1 MPSPRYSKNDVKE
14 PWQSSPINV
23 RLPKKLIRDID
34 GFAKEYELNRSEV
47 IRQALTFYLTM
58 LKNIGSII
66 RPTVFKLVPSQ
77 VTLMKR
83 GDVTLMKLPTGL
95 ILSLSYTSSGGI
107 GPKPMDKIKVDGFT
121 LGRFMT
127 RVALM
132 DTISINSWPKLMVAT
147 LSVEMNPTGIEI
159 LRGMRSE
166 AKKVGMDPDQSI
178 SMNTEEN
185 ISTDQT
191 GLGVTAVGLV
201 HEDELRMGR
210 TQPNDALVLIGEP
223 KVGDEVIQAE
233 KEGKI
238 ADLHDLVRLT
248 QLDFIHDLIP
258 VDTQGIAYEA
268 RMIAHMVGRQVEFY
282 NNLKIDL
289 EKPAGPATAVL
300 TTMDEAQIEKLTWI
314 TRKPITIVGRV
325 L

>member
-1 MPSPRYSKNDVKE
+1 L
-14 PWQSSPINV
+14 SSPINV
-23 RLPKKLIRDID
+23 RLPKKLIKDID

-47 IRQALTFYLTM
+47 IRQALTFYLTT
-58 LKNIGSII
+58 LKNIGSIV
-66 RPTVFKLVPSQ
+66 RPTIFKIIPSQ

-83 GDVTLMKLPTGL
+83 GDVTFMKLPTGL

-132 DTISINSWPKLMVAT
+132 DTIALNSWPRLIIAT
-147 LSVEMNPTGIEI
+147 LSVEMSPTGLDI
-159 LRGMRSE
+159 LKGVKSE
-166 AKKVGMDPDQSI
+166 VKKIGLDPDQSI
-178 SMNTEEN
+178 STNTEEN
-185 ISTDQT
+185 IGTDQT
-191 GLGVTAVGLV
+191 GLGVTAIGLV

-210 TQPNDALVLIGEP
+210 TQPNDALVIIGEP

-233 KEGKI
+233 KEGRI
-238 ADLHDLVRLT
+238 ADLQDLVRLV
-248 QLDFIHDLIP
+248 QLEFVHDVIP

-268 RMIAHMVGRQVEFY
+268 RMVAHMVGRQVEFY
-282 NNLKIDL
+282 NNIKMDL
-289 EKPAGPATAVL
+289 EKPAGPATSILV
-300 TTMDEAQIEKLTWI
+300 TMDEAHIERLRWTI
-314 TRKPITIVGRV
+314 RKPITIIGRV

>member
-1 MPSPRYSKNDVKE
+1 M
-14 PWQSSPINV
+14 SSPINV

-58 LKNIGSII
+58 LKNIGSIV

-107 GPKPMDKIKVDGFT
+107 GPKPMDKVKVDGFT

-132 DTISINSWPKLMVAT
+132 DTISINSWPKLIIAT
-147 LSVEMNPTGIEI
+147 LSVEMNPTGMEI
-159 LRGMRSE
+159 LRGIKSE

-210 TQPNDALVLIGEP
+210 TQPNDALVLMGEP

-268 RMIAHMVGRQVEFY
+268 RMIAHMVGRQVKFF
-282 NNLKIDL
+282 NNIKIDL

-300 TTMDEAQIEKLTWI
+300 TTMDETQIEKLTWVA
-314 TRKPITIVGRV
+314 RKPITIVGKV

>member
-1 MPSPRYSKNDVKE
+1 M
-14 PWQSSPINV
+14 SSPINV
-23 RLPKKLIRDID
+23 RLPKKLIKDID

-58 LKNIGSII
+58 LKNIGSIV
-66 RPTVFKLVPSQ
+66 RPTIFKVVPSQ
-77 VTLMKR
+77 VVLMKR

-107 GPKPMDKIKVDGFT
+107 GPKPMDKVKVDGFT

-132 DTISINSWPKLMVAT
+132 DTISINSWPRLIILT
-147 LSVEMNPTGIEI
+147 LSVEMSPTGIDI
-159 LRGMRSE
+159 LKGVKSE
-166 AKKVGMDPDQSI
+166 VKRIGLDPDQSI

-191 GLGVTAVGLV
+191 GLGVIAVGLV
-201 HEDELRMGR
+201 HEDELRIGR
-210 TQPNDALVLIGEP
+210 TQPNDALVIIGEP

-238 ADLHDLVRLT
+238 ADLQDLVRLV
-248 QLDFIHDLIP
+248 QLEFIHDLIP
-258 VDTQGIAYEA
+258 VDTQG
-268 RMIAHMVGRQVEFY
+268 
-282 NNLKIDL
+282 
-289 EKPAGPATAVL
+289 
-300 TTMDEAQIEKLTWI
+300 
-314 TRKPITIVGRV
+314 
-325 L
+325 

>member
-1 MPSPRYSKNDVKE
+1 L
-14 PWQSSPINV
+14 SSPINV
-23 RLPKKLIRDID
+23 RLPKKLIKDID

-47 IRQALTFYLTM
+47 IRQALTFYLTT
-58 LKNIGSII
+58 LKNIGSIV
-66 RPTVFKLVPSQ
+66 RPTIFKIIPSQ
-77 VTLMKR
+77 VILMKR
-83 GDVTLMKLPTGL
+83 GDVTFMKLPTGL

-107 GPKPMDKIKVDGFT
+107 GPKPMDKVKVDGFT

-132 DTISINSWPKLMVAT
+132 DTIAVNSWPRLIIAT
-147 LSVEMNPTGIEI
+147 LSVEMSPTGLDI
-159 LRGMRSE
+159 LKGVKSE
-166 AKKVGMDPDQSI
+166 VKKIGLDPDQSI
-178 SMNTEEN
+178 STNTEEN

-210 TQPNDALVLIGEP
+210 TQPNDALVIIGEP
-223 KVGDEVIQAE
+223 KVGDEVLQAE
-233 KEGKI
+233 KEGRI
-238 ADLHDLVRLT
+238 ADLQDLVRLI
-248 QLDFIHDLIP
+248 QLEFIHDVIP

-282 NNLKIDL
+282 NNIKMDM
-289 EKPAGPATAVL
+289 EKPAGPATAILV
-300 TTMDEAQIEKLTWI
+300 TMDEAQIERLRWTI
-314 TRKPITIVGRV
+314 RKPITIIGKV

>member
-1 MPSPRYSKNDVKE
+1 L
-14 PWQSSPINV
+14 SSPINV

-166 AKKVGMDPDQSI
+166 AKKIGMDPDQSI

>member
-1 MPSPRYSKNDVKE
+1 M
-14 PWQSSPINV
+14 SSPINV

-58 LKNIGSII
+58 LKNIGSIV

-132 DTISINSWPKLMVAT
+132 DTISINSWPKLIIAT

-159 LRGMRSE
+159 LRGIKSE

-248 QLDFIHDLIP
+248 QLDFIHDVIP

-282 NNLKIDL
+282 NNIKIDL

-300 TTMDEAQIEKLTWI
+300 TTMDEAQIEKLTRM
-314 TRKPITIVGRV
+314 TRKPITIVGKV

>member
-1 MPSPRYSKNDVKE
+1 M
-14 PWQSSPINV
+14 SSPINV

-58 LKNIGSII
+58 LKNIGSIV

-132 DTISINSWPKLMVAT
+132 DTISINSWPKLIIAT

-159 LRGMRSE
+159 LRGIKSE

-248 QLDFIHDLIP
+248 QLDFIHDVIP

-282 NNLKIDL
+282 NNIKIDL

-300 TTMDEAQIEKLTWI
+300 TTMDEAQIEKLTCI
-314 TRKPITIVGRV
+314 TRKPITIVGKV

>member
-1 MPSPRYSKNDVKE
+1 M
-14 PWQSSPINV
+14 SSPINV
-23 RLPKKLIRDID
+23 RLPKKLIHDID

-58 LKNIGSII
+58 LKNIGSIV
-66 RPTVFKLVPSQ
+66 RPTIFKVTPSQ
-77 VTLMKR
+77 VMLMKR

-95 ILSLSYTSSGGI
+95 VLSLSYTSSGGI

-132 DTISINSWPKLMVAT
+132 DTISINSWPKVIIAT
-147 LSVEMNPTGIEI
+147 LSVEMSPTGIEI
-159 LRGMRSE
+159 LEGIKSE
-166 AKKVGMDPDQSI
+166 VKKIGLDPDQSI

-185 ISTDQT
+185 ISTEQT
-191 GLGVTAVGLV
+191 GLGVTAVGFV
-201 HEDELRMGR
+201 HEEELRIGK
-210 TQPNDALVLIGEP
+210 TQPNDSLVLIGEP

-238 ADLHDLVRLT
+238 ANLQDLIKLI
-248 QLDFIHDLIP
+248 QLEFIHDIIP

-268 RMIAHMVGRQVEFY
+268 RMIVHMIGRQVRFY
-282 NNLKIDL
+282 NNTKIDL
-289 EKPAGPATAVL
+289 EKPAGPATAIL
-300 TTMDEAQIEKLTWI
+300 ISMNEAQIDKLNWI
-314 TRKPITIVGRV
+314 IRKPITIIGKV

>member
-1 MPSPRYSKNDVKE
+1 M
-14 PWQSSPINV
+14 SSPINV

>member
-1 MPSPRYSKNDVKE
+1 M
-14 PWQSSPINV
+14 SSPINV
-23 RLPKKLIRDID
+23 RLPKKLIHDID

-58 LKNIGSII
+58 LKNIGSIV

-238 ADLHDLVRLT
+238 AALHDLVRLT

>member
-1 MPSPRYSKNDVKE
+1 M
-14 PWQSSPINV
+14 SSPINV
-23 RLPKKLIRDID
+23 RLPNKLIRDID
-34 GFAKEYELNRSEV
+34 EFAKGYELNRSEV

-58 LKNIGSII
+58 LKNIGSMV
-66 RPTVFKLVPSQ
+66 RPAIFKIVPSQ

-107 GPKPMDKIKVDGFT
+107 GPKPMDRIKVDGFT

-132 DTISINSWPKLMVAT
+132 DTISINSWPRLIVAT
-147 LSVEMNPTGIEI
+147 LSVEMSPTGIEI
-159 LRGMRSE
+159 LGGIKSE
-166 AKKVGMDPDQSI
+166 AKKIGMDPDQSI
-178 SMNTEEN
+178 SINTEEN

-191 GLGVTAVGLV
+191 GLGVTVVGLV
-201 HEDELRMGR
+201 HEDELRIGR

-223 KVGDEVIQAE
+223 KVGNEVIQAE

-238 ADLHDLVRLT
+238 ADLQDLIRLT
-248 QLDFIHDLIP
+248 QLEFVHDIIP
-258 VDTQGIAYEA
+258 IDTQGIVYEA
-268 RMIAHMVGRQVEFY
+268 RMIAHMIGRRVEFY
-282 NNLKIDL
+282 DNKRINL
-289 EKPAGPATAVL
+289 EKPAGPATAIL
-300 TTMDEAQIEKLTWI
+300 TTMDEAQIDKLAWFI
-314 TRKPITIVGRV
+314 RRPITVVGKV